1 MARRTWQAECGPPRS
16 TSNIVAT
23 IGNNVYDRLVATSP
37 TTTNLL
43 RELRRKQ
50 GTSLRTA
57 AADIGIA
64 PSQLSR
70 LERGQRGLAPDMSD
84 RLSRYYNV
92 PADVIALTGGAIP
105 DDVVEI
111 LKSNPGLIAR
121 LRSEYG
127 TAG

>member
-1 MARRTWQAECGPPRS
+1 MLITCDTWRLGSAGMK
-16 TSNIVAT
+16 TSVAIV
-23 IGNNVYDRLVATSP
+23 GNTLYDCLVATSP
-37 TTTNLL
+37 TTANLL
-43 RELRRKQ
+43 RELRRRQ

-84 RLSRYYNV
+84 RLSKYYDV

-105 DDVVEI
+105 DDILEI
-111 LKSNPGLIAR
+111 LKANPELIAR
-121 LRSEYG
+121 LRREYG
-127 TAG
+127 HAG